1 MAIKIPVS
9 AEFDGAGL
17 QQQIKMVNDQ
27 IRILGS
33 HANDTGPHGPFFMP
47 SAASD
52 SASAML
58 AQPLPGAS
66 SHGTQCGS
74 PRASCAFS
82 GRHGR

>member
-33 HANDTGPHGPFFMP
+33 QVGACWHAKDKGVLCLFVKIVSPSFFSTFLTP
-47 SAASD
+47 IIYR
-52 SASAML
+52 L
-58 AQPLPGAS
+58 FHWG
-66 SHGTQCGS
+66 G
-74 PRASCAFS
+74 
-82 GRHGR
+82 